1 LVGAVIT
8 ENSRLY
14 QKLGNI
20 DSTMVNCSMMIS

>member
-1 LVGAVIT
+1 MK
-8 ENSRLY
+8 NSRLY